1 MYFCNVFT
9 ADCKFCNIR
18 KKRIFAATKVNFT
31 QIKQPTM
38 DLKDILAISGQ
49 PGLYKFV
56 AQSSRGVIVEALADG
71 KRQNIPPTAR
81 VSSMSE
87 IAIYTDSEEKPLEK
101 ILQDIFR
108 ALDGKEAISHKAS
121 NDELVTFF
129 GKMIPDYDQER
140 VHVSDMKKV
149 IAWYNILLAKGLIDL
164 EEPKEEEE
172 IIEETE
178 ETPAE
183 KKAEKKP
190 AAKKAAAKPKA
201 ASAPKV
207 STSSKAA
214 APKMTR
220 GKKG

>member
-1 MYFCNVFT
+1 
-9 ADCKFCNIR
+9 
-18 KKRIFAATKVNFT
+18 
-31 QIKQPTM
+31 M
-38 DLKDILAISGQ
+38 DLRDILAISGQ

-81 VSSMSE
+81 VSSMAE
-87 IAIYTDSEEKPLEK
+87 IAIFTDTEDKPLEK
-101 ILQDIFR
+101 ILQDMFR

-121 NDELVTFF
+121 NDELTAFF
-129 GKMIPDYDQER
+129 GKMIPDYDRER

-149 IAWYNILLAKGLIDL
+149 VQWYNVLLAKDLIDL
-164 EEPKEEEE
+164 EEPKEEE
-172 IIEETE
+172 IEEEVE
-178 ETPAE
+178 EISTE

-190 AAKKAAAKPKA
+190 AAAKKTAAKPKT

-207 STSSKAA
+207 STASKAA

>member
-1 MYFCNVFT
+1 
-9 ADCKFCNIR
+9 
-18 KKRIFAATKVNFT
+18 
-31 QIKQPTM
+31 M

-81 VSSMSE
+81 VSSMGE
-87 IAIYTDSEEKPLEK
+87 IAIYTDTEEKPLEK
-101 ILQDIFR
+101 ILQDMFR
-108 ALDGKEAISHKAS
+108 TLDGKEAISHKAS
-121 NDELVTFF
+121 NDELSAFF
-129 GKMIPDYDQER
+129 GKMVPDYDQER

-149 IAWYNILLAKGLIDL
+149 VSWYNILLAKGLIDL
-164 EEPKEEEE
+164 EEPKEEKEAPAEMEE
-172 IIEETE
+172 A
-178 ETPAE
+178 PAE

-190 AAKKAAAKPKA
+190 AAKKAPAKPKT
-201 ASAPKV
+201 ASATPKA
-207 STSSKAA
+207 TASKAA

>member
-1 MYFCNVFT
+1 
-9 ADCKFCNIR
+9 
-18 KKRIFAATKVNFT
+18 
-31 QIKQPTM
+31 M

-81 VSSMSE
+81 VSSMAE
-87 IAIYTDSEEKPLEK
+87 IAIYTDTEDKPLEK
-101 ILQDIFR
+101 ILQDMFR

-121 NDELVTFF
+121 ATEITEFF
-129 GKMIPDYDQER
+129 GRMVPDYDQER
-140 VHVSDMKKV
+140 VHNSDMKKV
-149 IAWYNILLAKGLIDL
+149 ISWYNTLLAKGLIDL

-172 IIEETE
+172 ETSEEAS
-178 ETPAE
+178 AE

-190 AAKKAAAKPKA
+190 AADKKPVVKPVTTAAPKA
-201 ASAPKV
+201 ATA
-207 STSSKAA
+207 SKAA